1 MGVTKAIYMNR
12 SLTNNASILVASDNK
27 SDANVV
33 QRLLSADYPN
43 TKTTVGPDQA
53 AEDFDQYR
61 PEVLVLV
68 FKGLEKSE
76 RYYLGLYRQGCA
88 VQLQPH
94 RTIVLCSKDEIRHAY
109 KLCRE
114 GIFDDYALFWP
125 VTVDSFRLSMSVYL
139 ALCTQAKSRNDMPT
153 AADFAAQVRRLATLE
168 KMLTDQ
174 LAQGSNRI
182 ENFDQA
188 VTDATNHSVSTLE
201 NFSQRLMQ
209 GNLEDAVKIKS
220 IEKLQLELEQ
230 LKQDAFKTP
239 FQTLAQFTDP
249 LKQWTNEFLQ
259 AGNAHLKSLRK
270 LNTLASS
277 IQPLLLVVD
286 DDEFQHKIISS
297 ILEKENYNLVFATNG
312 YEAFHIIQHT
322 RPDLIFIDVMLPDM
336 SGIEIAK
343 QIKAAS
349 NLTDIPMLM
358 ITGESKKDVVL
369 ESLKA
374 GAVDII
380 VKPFARNIFLDKVKS
395 LLDDAAQ

>member
-1 MGVTKAIYMNR
+1 MNR
-12 SLTNNASILVASDNK
+12 SLINKASILVASDNK
-27 SDANVV
+27 SDADVV

-43 TKTTVGPDQA
+43 AKMTIGADQA
-53 AEDFDQYR
+53 AKDFDQYQ

-76 RYYLGLYRQGCA
+76 RYYLGLYRQGCSA
-88 VQLQPH
+88 QLQPH
-94 RTIVLCSKDEIRHAY
+94 CTIVLCSKDEVRHAY
-109 KLCRE
+109 NLCRE
-114 GIFDDYALFWP
+114 GIFDDYVLFWP
-125 VTVDSFRLSMSVYL
+125 MTIDSFRLSMSVYL
-139 ALCTQAKSRNDMPT
+139 ALRAQAKFRNDMPT

-174 LAQGSNRI
+174 LALGNNRI

-188 VTDATNHSVSTLE
+188 VTAATNHSVSTLE
-201 NFSQRLMQ
+201 NFSQRLVQ
-209 GNLEDAVKIKS
+209 SNLDDAVKIRN
-220 IEKLQLELEQ
+220 IEKLQLELKQ
-230 LKQDAFKTP
+230 LKQDAFETP
-239 FQTLAQFTDP
+239 FHTLARSTDP
-249 LKQWTNEFLQ
+249 LKQWTDEFYQ
-259 AGNAHLKSLRK
+259 AGNAHLKSLRQ

-277 IQPLLLVVD
+277 IQPSLLVVD

-336 SGIEIAK
+336 SGIDIVK
-343 QIKAAS
+343 QIKAS
-349 NLTDIPMLM
+349 LSLTDIPILM
-358 ITGESKKDVVL
+358 ITGESKKDIVL

-374 GAVDII
+374 GAADII

-395 LLDDAAQ
+395 LLDNP